1 MLLCVDAGNSDVT
14 LGLFGDGGL
23 GATRRAATSTVAAA
37 SLDQVELLLEGLLG
51 LDHASLSGV
60 DAVSCASVVPAV
72 TDRLRGVTARRG
84 IQLVLAGAAT
94 VPFPVQVDRPAEV
107 GPDRLVNA
115 LAAQRELGAP
125 AIVVDLGTAITIDAV
140 APDGAFVGGLIAPG
154 PTLGLAA
161 LAGRTALLP
170 RVELDQPPSIIGRDT
185 VTAIQAG
192 VVGGTQALVAGLVA
206 RVRSELAASAE
217 IAPASIG
224 TVMTGGHAAAAW
236 ARAIEGIDAIDPLLT
251 LKGLAYLHTEA
262 VERQARAV
270 AEERRAR
277 EGAASPGPGH
287 EPEGVAR

>member
-1 MLLCVDAGNSDVT
+1 MLLCIDAGNSDVT

-23 GATRRAATSTVAAA
+23 GASRRAATATLAAE
-37 SLDQVELLLEGLLG
+37 SLDQVELMLEGLLG

-94 VPFPVQVDRPAEV
+94 VPFPVRVDRPAEV

-125 AIVVDLGTAITIDAV
+125 VVVVDLGTAITIDAV
-140 APDGAFVGGLIAPG
+140 APDGAFVGGIIAPG

-170 RVELDQPPSIIGRDT
+170 RVELEQPPTIIGSDT
-185 VTAIQAG
+185 ASAIQAG
-192 VVGGTQALVAGLVA
+192 VVGGTQALVSGLVA
-206 RVRSELAASAE
+206 RVRSELARTAGVG
-217 IAPASIG
+217 PASIG
-224 TVMTGGHAAAAW
+224 TIMTGGHAATAW
-236 ARAIEGIDAIDPLLT
+236 ARSIDGIDAIDPLLT
-251 LKGLAYLHTEA
+251 LKGLAYLYAEW
-262 VERQARAV
+262 VESQARTV
-270 AEERRAR
+270 AEERMARDAGASERHER
-277 EGAASPGPGH
+277 EGAA
-287 EPEGVAR
+287 R